1 MSTWPSLTRCATAA
15 LANERSLRPSCTVD
29 CEEPVS
35 NSNLE
40 QLITA
45 AELLRPV
52 LDELVFVGGV
62 VTGFL
67 ITDTAAGSPRATLDV
82 DAVAEIRS
90 YAEYAKFGERL
101 RSLGF
106 MEDTSEG

>member
-67 ITDTAAGSPRATLDV
+67 ITDTAAGALDV

-90 YAEYAKFGERL
+90 YPEYVQFGERL

-106 MEDTSEG
+106 VEDTREGAPL